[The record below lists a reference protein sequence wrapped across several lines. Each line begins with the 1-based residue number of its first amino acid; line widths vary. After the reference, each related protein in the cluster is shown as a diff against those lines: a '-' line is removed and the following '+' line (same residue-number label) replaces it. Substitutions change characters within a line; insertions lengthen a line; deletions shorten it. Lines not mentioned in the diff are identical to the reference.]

1 MGLKEAYIMKFLV
14 SVIWFLL
21 FAKLFFFWIWLWQL
35 KECHLGRFLAH
46 FETQAAR
53 KFLFSFKG
61 FRFPKLTKKIIA
73 ISFSGIIFES
83 LILFLFFSL
92 SDIWFYFLLLI
103 LLLLAPII
111 SSIIVLAI
119 QIPTGFAVKKILM
132 DAEKKRKN
140 FKDLL
145 VIGITGSYGKTSV
158 KEFLGEILSQKFNIL
173 KTEKNINAEIGI
185 AKTILE
191 ELKPEHQILIAEIG
205 AYERGKIKE
214 VCQILK
220 PKIGILTGIGEQHLS
235 TFSSQEN
242 IINAKFELI
251 ESLPEDG
258 VAIFNGDNELIILN
272 LKFQISKIQ
281 IKNQKLC
288 SVAEKLDIWA
298 ENMQVEKEFIL
309 FRAFSKDGDWADF
322 KVNLLGSQNVINILL
337 AAVCVKE
344 LGMRLQEISNACL
357 KIRPEQGGMK
367 FLRKKSPVV
376 LDASYSANFNGV
388 MADLEYLKLYQ
399 GKKVIIMPCL
409 IELNG
414 VAKEIH
420 RKIGRKIAKVC
431 DLAIITTA
439 DYFEEIK
446 QDSPKIILI
455 ENPNEIIEKIK
466 GFKNRADVIL
476 LEGRL
481 PKAVVNFF

>member
-173 KTEKNINAEIGI
+173 KTEKNINAE
-185 AKTILE
+185 
-191 ELKPEHQILIAEIG
+191 
-205 AYERGKIKE
+205 
-214 VCQILK
+214 
-220 PKIGILTGIGEQHLS
+220 IGILTGIGEQHLS